1 MANPKQ
7 DARGNYNGRYV
18 RTLETIER
26 DAEAARLYGRGL
38 SYREVGEQLGISK
51 RAAISAV
58 KRAAREILRGPAN
71 EVLALHIS
79 RLEWAYG
86 KAVEIAE
93 AEHLVVSHGKVICDA
108 EGNPLR
114 DHAPILAALR
124 EARATLESFRA
135 LTGINQPVKIDATV
149 TEVTQQDV
157 ELQEMLHEAKA
168 KMQAEEQ
175 RIIDGGDE

>member
-1 MANPKQ
+1 MANPNQ

-18 RTLETIER
+18 RTLDTIKR
-26 DAEAARLYGRGL
+26 DAEAARLYGQGF

-58 KRAAREILRGPAN
+58 QRAAREILKGPAH
-71 EVLALHIS
+71 EVLALHTS

-108 EGNPLR
+108 DGNPLR
-114 DHAPILAALR
+114 DHGPILAALR

-135 LTGINQPVKIDATV
+135 LMGLNQPVKIDATV